1 MYTVSNFLRDDFRSS
16 TDSLKFSSPR
26 RPTSQGGNH
35 SAEGF
40 ELRIA
45 SIGLKKAKATDLS
58 QYCPSDQGYNA
69 SLSYLLKAE
78 VICLALAKAV
88 DFCDVFWRRVS
99 PLVSVLLT
107 CGGLKPI
114 LLDGTRIFT
123 PVEMS
128 REPF

>member
-1 MYTVSNFLRDDFRSS
+1 MEIIPQKVLN
-16 TDSLKFSSPR
+16 
-26 RPTSQGGNH
+26 
-35 SAEGF
+35 
-40 ELRIA
+40 
-45 SIGLKKAKATDLS
+45 SIGLQKAKATDLP
-58 QYCPSDQGYNA
+58 QYCPSDQGYNT

-78 VICLALAKAV
+78 VIYLALAK
-88 DFCDVFWRRVS
+88 